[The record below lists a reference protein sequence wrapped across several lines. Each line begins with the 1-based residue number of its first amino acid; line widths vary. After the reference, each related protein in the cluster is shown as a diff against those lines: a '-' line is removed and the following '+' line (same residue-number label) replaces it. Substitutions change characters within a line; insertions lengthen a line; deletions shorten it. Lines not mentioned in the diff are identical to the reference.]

1 MAGHTGDRQQGKE
14 GNLLL
19 LLCVITIFLPE
30 AGTLGKQ
37 CHALS
42 GLLQREFRVTP
53 EQECKGSPGSR
64 PYMSGERQNTHL
76 LSPQI
81 SHLSKAWIS
90 ESKRQ
95 FN

>member
-1 MAGHTGDRQQGKE
+1 MAGHTGDRQQGTE

-42 GLLQREFRVTP
+42 VLVQREFRVTL

-64 PYMSGERQNTHL
+64 PYMSGRDRTL
-76 LSPQI
+76 I
-81 SHLSKAWIS
+81 
-90 ESKRQ
+90 
-95 FN
+95 F